1 MMKLPKVIVILFALF
16 NHYGILA
23 QEKKTY
29 YFNEKF
35 DLLNETDFKK
45 LTDDKERFEVMYE
58 TDTAFITL
66 SYKAVIRGHLEKE
79 AFDSLKSALK
89 NSSKEDFKTD
99 GFIVIDYNPGISI
112 CNTSN
117 KGILTWNIY
126 DNDYVKKLN
135 KIHPNNHFWIYKP
148 QSKASLKYHHSGRV
162 NWIEDPNEI
171 VEKMFFPFGPIS
183 CYGLVIISENGA
195 YISYHTEYGKQDV
208 WKFTEEL
215 KKVSKAND

>member
-16 NHYGILA
+16 NLNGVLA

-29 YFNEKF
+29 FFNEKF

-99 GFIVIDYNPGISI
+99 GFIVIDYNPGISV

-117 KGILTWNIY
+117 KGISSWNIY
-126 DNDYVKKLN
+126 DKDYIRKLN
-135 KIHPNNHFWIYKP
+135 KIHPSTHLWICGFTN
-148 QSKASLKYHHSGRV
+148 LKVMKHSNIIIHH
-162 NWIEDPNEI
+162 
-171 VEKMFFPFGPIS
+171 
-183 CYGLVIISENGA
+183 A
-195 YISYHTEYGKQDV
+195 
-208 WKFTEEL
+208 
-215 KKVSKAND
+215 

>member
-1 MMKLPKVIVILFALF
+1 MKLINLTILLLT
-16 NHYGILA
+16 ILNLNSVAA
-23 QEKKTY
+23 QDKKTY
-29 YFNEKF
+29 YFNKKS
-35 DLLNETDFKK
+35 DLLHETNFNELSK
-45 LTDDKERFEVMYE
+45 DKERFGVLYE
-58 TDTAFITL
+58 TDTAFIAV
-66 SYKAVIRGHLEKE
+66 SYKSIVRGQLEKE
-79 AFDSLKSALK
+79 AFESLKSALK
-89 NSSKEDFKTD
+89 NTSKETFKPD
-99 GFIVIDYNPGISI
+99 NFFVIDYNPGISI

-117 KGILTWNIY
+117 KGISTWNIY

>member
-16 NHYGILA
+16 NLNGILA

-45 LTDDKERFEVMYE
+45 LTDDKERFEVLYE

-66 SYKAVIRGHLEKE
+66 SYKAIIRGQLEKE

-99 GFIVIDYNPGISI
+99 GVIVIDYNPAIST

-117 KGILTWNIY
+117 
-126 DNDYVKKLN
+126 
-135 KIHPNNHFWIYKP
+135 
-148 QSKASLKYHHSGRV
+148 
-162 NWIEDPNEI
+162 
-171 VEKMFFPFGPIS
+171 
-183 CYGLVIISENGA
+183 
-195 YISYHTEYGKQDV
+195 
-208 WKFTEEL
+208 
-215 KKVSKAND
+215 